1 MAKRESDNESIKSVV
16 SRFIKSNGFSQKF
29 NEYQAV
35 EAFSKLMGK
44 LVMKKIKNAYMYNNT
59 LFLEFSSASLR
70 NELSMEKTKL
80 MKLLNEQMGSKI
92 ITDMVFK

>member
-16 SRFIKSNGFSQKF
+16 SRYIKSHGFSEKF
-29 NEYQAV
+29 NEYQVV

-44 LVMKKIKNAYMYNNT
+44 VVMKKIKNAYMHNNT
-59 LFLEFSSASLR
+59 LYLEFSSASLR

-80 MKLLNEQMGSKI
+80 MKLLNEEVGSTIITKI
-92 ITDMVFK
+92 IFK

>member
-16 SRFIKSNGFSQKF
+16 SRFIKSHGFSDKF
-29 NEYQAV
+29 NEYQIV

-44 LVMKKIKNAYMYNNT
+44 VIMKKINNAYMHNNT
-59 LFLEFSSASLR
+59 LYLEFNSASLR

-80 MKLLNEQMGSKI
+80 IKLLNEGAGSEI
-92 ITDMVFK
+92 ITNIIFK